1 MRLVKRAAVIAIM
14 ISSLGL
20 AACGGDDSSS
30 GDDDGGQ
37 MIDPN
42 GTHHTYVLDSVK
54 VPSNTNEANQVAVDV
69 DGDGRTENAIGGLLA
84 ALISAG
90 NLDLQ
95 AQVDA
100 QIQAGGV
107 IILAD
112 MQATD
117 LTNATG
123 VGLRVYLG
131 DTASVTPAP
140 CSNPDDPST
149 CGQHLTG
156 DGMFQIAADSPQNAV
171 VIGQNVSGQFT
182 GGPGNITIELA
193 LSGGAPLKLTLIG
206 ARVKAGVSDS
216 GLSSGVLGGAVTVD
230 DVNNNIIP
238 AVADL
243 IAGILVDS
251 GCDANADPCCP
262 DGSTGASVLSFL
274 DTNGDCMIPAE
285 ELQSNQL
292 IQSTLETPDLDLLD
306 ADGNYNPNQDMV
318 KDSVSLG
325 VGFSAV
331 SGAFDTP

>member
-1 MRLVKRAAVIAIM
+1 
-14 ISSLGL
+14 
-20 AACGGDDSSS
+20 
-30 GDDDGGQ
+30 

-90 NLDLQ
+90 HLDLQ
-95 AQVDA
+95 TQVDA
-100 QIQAGGV
+100 QVQAGNV

-131 DTASVTPAP
+131 DTTNVTPAP
-140 CSNPDDPST
+140 CTDANDPNT

-156 DGMFQIAADSPQNAV
+156 DGMFQIASDSPQNAV

-193 LSGGAPLKLTLIG
+193 LSDAAPLKLSLIG

-216 GLSSGVLGGAVTVD
+216 GLSSGILGGAVTVD

-243 IAGILVDS
+243 IAGILVTS
-251 GCDANADPCCP
+251 GCDANATPCCP
-262 DGSTGASVLSFL
+262 DGTTGASVLSFL
-274 DTNGDCMIPAE
+274 DTNGDCMIPAS

-306 ADGNYNPNQDMV
+306 ADGKFNPNSDMV
-318 KDSVSLG
+318 KESVSLG
-325 VGFSAV
+325 VGFTAV
-331 SGAFDTP
+331 GGAFTTP